1 MATLIRASSRHAMPF
16 MVVTVAVLL
25 FVSACS
31 PGSRVE
37 SPDGSDATTP
47 STATITAPHRNGG
60 LAFSRAVPSAVDGSL
75 LDAVL
80 RELDVDGGVGPVLV
94 RDAAYRTALSWAP
107 DGAAFAFLGPHG
119 ISVRRARST
128 RLVVACHPSACSGLG
143 PPSWSPDGST
153 IAFAGDLA
161 GDEGV
166 FRVSPEGGPP
176 SPIATDLAVLGG
188 PAWSPA
194 SDQLAVIASAG
205 QARSLQI
212 LDADSGH
219 VERTI
224 DLPGMRLGA
233 SVAWSPAGDRLA
245 LEVVGSGQGEHQGIY
260 LVALDGSDAQALT
273 TCPDAACVDL
283 APSFSPDGRWVVF
296 TRARCDEP
304 GSDCFVGDVWV
315 VGVDG
320 SGARALT
327 EGPGLDC
334 CAAWRSLPS

>member
-1 MATLIRASSRHAMPF
+1 MATLIRASSRHSVSF
-16 MVVTVAVLL
+16 VVVTAAALIL
-25 FVSACS
+25 SACS
-31 PGSRVE
+31 SGSRVE
-37 SPDGSDATTP
+37 SPDGSDATPSRATSTTP
-47 STATITAPHRNGG
+47 RRNGG
-60 LAFSRAVPSAVDGSL
+60 LAFSRAAPPSVDGSL
-75 LDAVL
+75 FDAVL
-80 RELDVDGGVGPVLV
+80 REVDADGGVGPMLV
-94 RDAAYRTALSWAP
+94 RGATYRTALSWAP
-107 DGAAFAFLGPHG
+107 DGASFAFLGPHG
-119 ISVRRARST
+119 ISVRRAHSS
-128 RLVVACHPSACSGLG
+128 RLVVPCHPSACSGLG

-166 FRVSPEGGPP
+166 FGVSPEGGPP
-176 SPIATDLAVLGG
+176 SPIATDLAVLGT

-194 SDQLAVIASAG
+194 GDQLAVIASAG

-212 LDADSGH
+212 LDADSGN
-219 VERTI
+219 VERTT

-245 LEVVGSGQGEHQGIY
+245 LDVVGSGQGDHQGIY
-260 LVALDGSDAQALT
+260 LVALDGSAAQALT
-273 TCPDAACVDL
+273 VCPDAGCVDL
-283 APSFSPDGRWVVF
+283 APSFSPDGRWVAF

-320 SGARALT
+320 ADAHALT
-327 EGPGLDC
+327 DGPELDC